1 MFKSRDIYIDLGTSN
16 TLIYIKDIG
25 LIANEP
31 TLVAKKNA
39 GRFNEQII
47 SQGRSAK
54 MMLGKVP
61 EHMSVSNPLHEGVIA
76 NLDLAIKM
84 VSNFLKPYKQRY
96 FWNKPRMLISLPC
109 EVTAHER
116 NAIIDLGHAAG
127 AGRVD
132 LIEEPLAAAVGMGV
146 DVLESN
152 GQMVVD
158 IGGGTTEALIL
169 SLGGIVS
176 CTAFREGGES
186 LNKAIVDHL
195 RLNYNFLIG
204 ELTAEKLKIE
214 LSVLNQSK
222 ILATADS
229 RLGSERTLALDS
241 PLDSSL
247 DTPLIGLKNSS
258 TVISGIDLASGLP
271 SRKVITSEMIAKP
284 IESFV
289 ARIVLTIKSVLK
301 DCPPE
306 LSSDIKDNGIILA
319 GGGANLKGLGAR
331 ITAEFDL
338 PTLSSDNPLV
348 DVFNGGK
355 KLIEHPNLFDKL
367 KLGA

>member
-25 LIANEP
+25 LIVNEP

-39 GRFNEQII
+39 GRFNERII
-47 SQGRSAK
+47 NHGHFAK
-54 MMLGKVP
+54 LMLGKVP
-61 EHMSVSNPLHEGVIA
+61 ENMTVVSPLNEGVIA
-76 NLDLAIKM
+76 NLDLAIRM
-84 VSNFLKPYKQRY
+84 ITQFLKPYKQRY
-96 FWNKPRMLISLPC
+96 FWNRPRMLISLPC
-109 EVTAHER
+109 EVTSHER
-116 NAIIDLGHAAG
+116 NAIVDLGRAAG

-132 LIEEPLAAAVGMGV
+132 LIEEPVAAAIGTGI
-146 DVLESN
+146 DILESN

-176 CTAFREGGES
+176 STAFREGGES

-214 LSVLNQSK
+214 LSVLNN
-222 ILATADS
+222 
-229 RLGSERTLALDS
+229 EV
-241 PLDSSL
+241 
-247 DTPLIGLKNSS
+247 LKNPNIRLPESKNAN
-258 TVISGIDLASGLP
+258 ISGSKSTSSVLVSGLDLTTGLP
-271 SRKVITSEMIAKP
+271 SRKVITSEMVAKP
-284 IESFV
+284 IEHFV
-289 ARIVLTIKSVLK
+289 SRIMLTIKSVLK

-306 LSSDIKDNGIILA
+306 LASDIKDNGIILA
-319 GGGANLKGLGAR
+319 GGGANLKGLGSR
-331 ITAEFDL
+331 ITSEFNL
-338 PTLSSDNPLV
+338 PIVTSENPLV

-355 KLIEHPNLFDKL
+355 KLIDDPTLFDKI
-367 KLGA
+367 KIGA